1 MPPYFQLR
9 LSWKRL
15 PCGHAID
22 QRGMEYISAPCP
34 DCDGLGYTEGYVT
47 LGDVMDA
54 IVDAYE
60 QQIEAVT
67 TARMRRV
74 L

>member
-1 MPPYFQLR
+1 
-9 LSWKRL
+9 
-15 PCGHAID
+15 
-22 QRGMEYISAPCP
+22 MEYVSAACP
-34 DCDGLGYTEGYVT
+34 DCDGIGFTEGYVT

-74 L
+74 P